1 MKWFLVSLLVLVSC
15 SHKKNKELNPNAVRE
30 IAKEDM
36 HLCLFVDDLKFEKDN
51 LSEIKF
57 HEEIRM
63 LAASRG
69 SNAFVIDERVY
80 NGSKKKVIGSL
91 LKCSAYK

>member
-1 MKWFLVSLLVLVSC
+1 MKWIFIVVLFSLSC
-15 SHKKNKELNPNAVRE
+15 SHKKTINPNKVRQ

-36 HLCLFVDDLKFEKDN
+36 HLCLFVDDLKIEKDN

-69 SNAFVIDERVY
+69 SDAYVVDELIV
-80 NGSKKKVIGSL
+80 NGSKKKALGSL
-91 LKCSAYK
+91 LKCSR

>member
-1 MKWFLVSLLVLVSC
+1 MKWIFIVLLLSVSC
-15 SHKKNKELNPNAVRE
+15 SHKKTMNPNKVRQ

-36 HLCLFVDDLKFEKDN
+36 HLCLFVDDLKLEKDN

-63 LAASRG
+63 YAAARG
-69 SNAFVIDERVY
+69 SNAYVIDELIV
-80 NGSKKKVIGSL
+80 NGTKKKVLGSL
-91 LKCSAYK
+91 LKCSR